1 MASKWMLKNGII
13 HHRYTVT
20 ILEFLLSTW
29 ATTSASTKATNLAAS
44 HAAKRGLETANSSLD
59 FAPLN
64 IIAYKVSL
72 FF

>member
-29 ATTSASTKATNLAAS
+29 ATTSASTESN
-44 HAAKRGLETANSSLD
+44 
-59 FAPLN
+59 
-64 IIAYKVSL
+64 
-72 FF
+72 

>member
-1 MASKWMLKNGII
+1 MGSFITGTLQQYWNSCLVHG
-13 HHRYTVT
+13 
-20 ILEFLLSTW
+20 LLPQQ
-29 ATTSASTKATNLAAS
+29 AQKATNLAAS